1 MVAGSA
7 TRKPCLEFQARART
21 APGKL
26 GDREQGGLAGKF
38 VVSGDGD
45 VGSKENKNA
54 ADADLP
60 LPLVLAALASILRDS
75 TGRFEETSDRIA
87 QLVLAR
93 ETGSGVDIIVA
104 LQEFDRLRQDFEAIE
119 GILAGCAQAIER
131 PAANDVGRSFRDVI
145 AGIPV
150 VDFKN
155 RLARR
160 LAWVSLQSKAGD
172 LPFVEEAVF

>member
-1 MVAGSA
+1 M
-7 TRKPCLEFQARART
+7 
-21 APGKL
+21 
-26 GDREQGGLAGKF
+26 
-38 VVSGDGD
+38 SGDLE
-45 VGSKENKNA
+45 VGAKGKA
-54 ADADLP
+54 KATDADLP
-60 LPLVLAALASILRDS
+60 LPTVLAALASILRDS

-87 QLVLAR
+87 QLVVAR

-131 PAANDVGRSFRDVI
+131 PAADAGHPLRDVI
-145 AGIPV
+145 AEIPV

-160 LAWVSLQSKAGD
+160 LAWVALESKTGD
-172 LPFVEEAVF
+172 KPLAEEAVF

>member
-1 MVAGSA
+1 
-7 TRKPCLEFQARART
+7 
-21 APGKL
+21 
-26 GDREQGGLAGKF
+26 
-38 VVSGDGD
+38 VSRDLD
-45 VGSKENKNA
+45 VDADQNMKT

-60 LPLVLAALASILRDS
+60 LPNVLAALASILRDS

-87 QLVLAR
+87 QLVVAR
-93 ETGSGVDIIVA
+93 ESGSGVDIIVA

-131 PAANDVGRSFRDVI
+131 SASSEPGHALRDVI
-145 AGIPV
+145 AEIPV

-160 LAWVSLQSKAGD
+160 LAWVSQEMNTAD
-172 LPFVEEAVF
+172 IPFVEEAIF